1 MQEKLTEKKAAYT
14 LHKDAARYVV
24 RNVPARVN
32 VATGELLFSPD
43 TAGKLQKII
52 RENNTNYPNQLNYQ
66 LPNYQLPNYQL
77 PNYQLPNY

>member
-1 MQEKLTEKKAAYT
+1 MEEKLAEKKVTYT
-14 LHKDAARYVV
+14 LLKDDTYYVI

-52 RENNTNYPNQLNYQ
+52 WGNSTNCPGQLNY
-66 LPNYQLPNYQL
+66 
-77 PNYQLPNY
+77 